1 MKNYMSKLDK
11 YLDKYNVRQE
21 GNVFYIESTMKLTE
35 EDSKVVDEVKTKT
48 VQVGKK
54 KWHYTSYAV
63 PSINYGTEEHPKWSW
78 SLSADVY
85 NGKDTQFTVAH
96 FSRVFKSKEESEIN
110 RDNFDVGELVKFH
123 ISTEKGARND
133 KTT

>member
-1 MKNYMSKLDK
+1 MSKLDK

-48 VQVGKK
+48 VQVGTK
-54 KWHYTSYAV
+54 KWRYTSYVV

-96 FSRVFKSKEESEIN
+96 FSRVFENKEESEIN
-110 RDNFDVGELVKFH
+110 RGNFDVGELVKFH
-123 ISTEKGARND
+123 ISTERGARND